1 MVQNRWKKTFIRVF
15 KLSVHLKSQKINEI
29 SSHYIFSTIVG
40 FSNGFQVILSVKDE
54 ITLQKKNCT
63 RNQTHDFMVLIKEK
77 QMHGFTIEQSDHNYV
92 LGIKDIQLNHMIV

>member
-1 MVQNRWKKTFIRVF
+1 MMQNRWKKTFIRVF

-40 FSNGFQVILSVKDE
+40 FSNGFQAILSVKDE

-63 RNQTHDFMVLIKEK
+63 RNRTHDFMILIKEK
-77 QMHGFTIEQSDHNYV
+77 
-92 LGIKDIQLNHMIV
+92 